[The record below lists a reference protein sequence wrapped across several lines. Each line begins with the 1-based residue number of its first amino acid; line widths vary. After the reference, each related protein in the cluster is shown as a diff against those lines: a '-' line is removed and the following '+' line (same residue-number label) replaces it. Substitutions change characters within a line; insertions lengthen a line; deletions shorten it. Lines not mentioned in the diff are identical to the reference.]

1 MVLIMAKASNK
12 KTENLICN
20 STDSINTSGST
31 VPVSDETEAGGQ
43 NSSVLSV
50 KASDK
55 NTDAATDGE
64 VKQSDEGTA
73 GGTVK
78 QSANGTIG
86 GTDKQS
92 ANGTTGGTDKQSA
105 NGTTGG
111 TDRQSASEA
120 DKQSAGEAAAE
131 PDKKNIPAAT
141 NAYPGEKLVRIRIP
155 HAEDDGD
162 VFVSVNDR
170 NWYIKR
176 GSEVEIPECA
186 AEVLIRREERIADA
200 INYENKLAANRRH

>member
-1 MVLIMAKASNK
+1 MAKASNK

-50 KASDK
+50 KASDR

-73 GGTVK
+73 DGTVK
-78 QSANGTIG
+78 QSANGAIV

-92 ANGTTGGTDKQSA
+92 ANGTTGR
-105 NGTTGG
+105 
-111 TDRQSASEA
+111 TDRQSVSEA

>member
-1 MVLIMAKASNK
+1 MAKASNK

-92 ANGTTGGTDKQSA
+92 ANGTTGGTD
-105 NGTTGG
+105 
-111 TDRQSASEA
+111 RQSASEA
-120 DKQSAGEAAAE
+120 DKQSAGEATAE

>member
-73 GGTVK
+73 DGTVK
-78 QSANGTIG
+78 QSANGAIV

-92 ANGTTGGTDKQSA
+92 ANGTTGR
-105 NGTTGG
+105 
-111 TDRQSASEA
+111 TDRQSVSEA

-170 NWYIKR
+170 NLVYKARIGGRNSRMRRR
-176 GSEVEIPECA
+176 GTHTARGE
-186 AEVLIRREERIADA
+186 
-200 INYENKLAANRRH
+200 NRRRNQL

>member
-73 GGTVK
+73 DGTVK
-78 QSANGTIG
+78 QSANGAIV

-92 ANGTTGGTDKQSA
+92 ANGTTGR
-105 NGTTGG
+105 
-111 TDRQSASEA
+111 TDRQSVSEA

-131 PDKKNIPAAT
+131 PIKKTFRQRQTLIPV
-141 NAYPGEKLVRIRIP
+141 KSLVRIRIP

>member
-1 MVLIMAKASNK
+1 MAKASNK

-73 GGTVK
+73 GGT
-78 QSANGTIG
+78 
-86 GTDKQS
+86 
-92 ANGTTGGTDKQSA
+92 
-105 NGTTGG
+105 
-111 TDRQSASEA
+111 DRQSASEA
-120 DKQSAGEAAAE
+120 DKQSAGEATAE

>member
-1 MVLIMAKASNK
+1 MAKASNK

-20 STDSINTSGST
+20 CTDSINTSGGT
-31 VPVSDETEAGGQ
+31 VTVSDETEDGEQ
-43 NSSVLSV
+43 NSPVLYE

-55 NTDAATDGE
+55 NTGTATGGE
-64 VKQSDEGTA
+64 VKQTASGSACETDKQSAEGTA
-73 GGTVK
+73 GGATAK
-78 QSANGTIG
+78 
-86 GTDKQS
+86 
-92 ANGTTGGTDKQSA
+92 
-105 NGTTGG
+105 
-111 TDRQSASEA
+111 
-120 DKQSAGEAAAE
+120 
-131 PDKKNIPAAT
+131 PDKKSIPTAT

-155 HAEDDGD
+155 HAEDDSD

-200 INYENKLAANRRH
+200 IDYENRLAANRKH

>member
-31 VPVSDETEAGGQ
+31 VPISDETESGGQ

-92 ANGTTGGTDKQSA
+92 ANGTTGGTD
-105 NGTTGG
+105 
-111 TDRQSASEA
+111 RQSASEA
-120 DKQSAGEAAAE
+120 DNQSVGEAAAE

>member
-12 KTENLICN
+12 KTETLICN

-73 GGTVK
+73 DGTVK
-78 QSANGTIG
+78 QSANGAIV

-92 ANGTTGGTDKQSA
+92 ANGTTGR
-105 NGTTGG
+105 
-111 TDRQSASEA
+111 TDRQSVSEA

>member
-73 GGTVK
+73 DGTVK
-78 QSANGTIG
+78 QSANGAIV

-92 ANGTTGGTDKQSA
+92 ANGTTGR
-105 NGTTGG
+105 
-111 TDRQSASEA
+111 TDRQSVSEA

-186 AEVLIRREERIADA
+186 AEVLIWREERIADA

>member
-31 VPVSDETEAGGQ
+31 VPVSDETESGGQ

-92 ANGTTGGTDKQSA
+92 ANGP
-105 NGTTGG
+105 TGG

-120 DKQSAGEAAAE
+120 DNQSVGEAAAE

>member
-1 MVLIMAKASNK
+1 MAKASNK

-20 STDSINTSGST
+20 STDSINTSRGT

-73 GGTVK
+73 GGT
-78 QSANGTIG
+78 
-86 GTDKQS
+86 
-92 ANGTTGGTDKQSA
+92 
-105 NGTTGG
+105 
-111 TDRQSASEA
+111 
-120 DKQSAGEAAAE
+120 DKQSAGEATAE

>member
-1 MVLIMAKASNK
+1 MAKASNK

-120 DKQSAGEAAAE
+120 DKQSAGEATAE
-131 PDKKNIPAAT
+131 PIKKTFRQRQTLIPVKSLS
-141 NAYPGEKLVRIRIP
+141 ES
-155 HAEDDGD
+155 
-162 VFVSVNDR
+162 VSPTLKMTAMFSFR
-170 NWYIKR
+170 
-176 GSEVEIPECA
+176 
-186 AEVLIRREERIADA
+186 
-200 INYENKLAANRRH
+200 

>member
-73 GGTVK
+73 GELSNNRLTE
-78 QSANGTIG
+78 QSAEPTNNRLTEQPAELTNNRLTEQPVELVGNLPA
-86 GTDKQS
+86 KQ
-92 ANGTTGGTDKQSA
+92 
-105 NGTTGG
+105 
-111 TDRQSASEA
+111 
-120 DKQSAGEAAAE
+120 
-131 PDKKNIPAAT
+131 
-141 NAYPGEKLVRIRIP
+141 
-155 HAEDDGD
+155 
-162 VFVSVNDR
+162 
-170 NWYIKR
+170 
-176 GSEVEIPECA
+176 
-186 AEVLIRREERIADA
+186 
-200 INYENKLAANRRH
+200 

>member
-1 MVLIMAKASNK
+1 MAKASNK

-73 GGTVK
+73 DGTVK
-78 QSANGTIG
+78 QSANGAIV

-92 ANGTTGGTDKQSA
+92 ANGTTGR
-105 NGTTGG
+105 
-111 TDRQSASEA
+111 TDRQSVSEA

>member
-20 STDSINTSGST
+20 STDSINTSRGT

-92 ANGTTGGTDKQSA
+92 ANGTI
-105 NGTTGG
+105 GG
-111 TDRQSASEA
+111 TDRQSAS
-120 DKQSAGEAAAE
+120 EAAAE

>member
-1 MVLIMAKASNK
+1 MAKASNK

-31 VPVSDETEAGGQ
+31 VPVSDETESGGQ

-92 ANGTTGGTDKQSA
+92 ANGTTGRTDRQSSSEADDKQSA
-105 NGTTGG
+105 
-111 TDRQSASEA
+111 S
-120 DKQSAGEAAAE
+120 EAAAE

>member
-31 VPVSDETEAGGQ
+31 VPVSDETESGGQ

-50 KASDK
+50 KASVK

-92 ANGTTGGTDKQSA
+92 ANGTTGGTD
-105 NGTTGG
+105 
-111 TDRQSASEA
+111 RQSASEA
-120 DKQSAGEAAAE
+120 DNQSVGEAAAE

>member
-1 MVLIMAKASNK
+1 MAKASNK

-31 VPVSDETEAGGQ
+31 VPISDETESGGQ

-92 ANGTTGGTDKQSA
+92 ANGTTGGTD
-105 NGTTGG
+105 
-111 TDRQSASEA
+111 RQSASEA
-120 DKQSAGEAAAE
+120 DNQSVGEAAAE

>member
-31 VPVSDETEAGGQ
+31 VPVSDETESGGQ

-92 ANGTTGGTDKQSA
+92 ANGTTGGTD
-105 NGTTGG
+105 
-111 TDRQSASEA
+111 RQSASEA
-120 DKQSAGEAAAE
+120 DNQSVGEAAAE

-186 AEVLIRREERIADA
+186 AEVLIRRE
-200 INYENKLAANRRH
+200 

>member
-1 MVLIMAKASNK
+1 MAKASNK

-31 VPVSDETEAGGQ
+31 VPVSDETESGGQ

-92 ANGTTGGTDKQSA
+92 ANGTTGGTD
-105 NGTTGG
+105 
-111 TDRQSASEA
+111 RQSASEA
-120 DKQSAGEAAAE
+120 DNQSVGEAAAE

>member
-1 MVLIMAKASNK
+1 MAKASNK

-73 GGTVK
+73 DGTVK
-78 QSANGTIG
+78 QSANGAIV

-92 ANGTTGGTDKQSA
+92 ANGTTGR
-105 NGTTGG
+105 
-111 TDRQSASEA
+111 TDRQSVSEA

-131 PDKKNIPAAT
+131 PIKKTFRQRQTLIPVKSLSESVSPTLKMTAM
-141 NAYPGEKLVRIRIP
+141 
-155 HAEDDGD
+155 
-162 VFVSVNDR
+162 FSVSVNDR

>member
-73 GGTVK
+73 DGTVK
-78 QSANGTIG
+78 QSANGAIV

-92 ANGTTGGTDKQSA
+92 ANGTTGR
-105 NGTTGG
+105 
-111 TDRQSASEA
+111 TDRQSVSEA

>member
-31 VPVSDETEAGGQ
+31 VPVSDETESGGQ

-92 ANGTTGGTDKQSA
+92 ANGTTGGTD
-105 NGTTGG
+105 
-111 TDRQSASEA
+111 RQSASEA
-120 DKQSAGEAAAE
+120 DNQSVGEAAAE

>member
-20 STDSINTSGST
+20 STDSINTSRGT

-92 ANGTTGGTDKQSA
+92 ANGTTGGTD
-105 NGTTGG
+105 
-111 TDRQSASEA
+111 RQSS
-120 DKQSAGEAAAE
+120 SEAAAE

-141 NAYPGEKLVRIRIP
+141 NAYLGEKLVRIRIP

>member
-1 MVLIMAKASNK
+1 MAKASNK

-73 GGTVK
+73 DGTVK
-78 QSANGTIG
+78 QSANGAIV

-92 ANGTTGGTDKQSA
+92 ANGTTGR
-105 NGTTGG
+105 
-111 TDRQSASEA
+111 TDRQSVSEA

-141 NAYPGEKLVRIRIP
+141 NAYPGEKLVRIRSP

>member
-73 GGTVK
+73 DGTVK
-78 QSANGTIG
+78 QSANGAIV

-92 ANGTTGGTDKQSA
+92 ANGTTGR
-105 NGTTGG
+105 
-111 TDRQSASEA
+111 TDRQSVSEA
-120 DKQSAGEAAAE
+120 DKQSAAKQ
-131 PDKKNIPAAT
+131 PRSPIKKNIPARQT
-141 NAYPGEKLVRIRIP
+141 LIP
-155 HAEDDGD
+155 
-162 VFVSVNDR
+162 VKSL
-170 NWYIKR
+170 
-176 GSEVEIPECA
+176 S
-186 AEVLIRREERIADA
+186 
-200 INYENKLAANRRH
+200 

>member
-73 GGTVK
+73 DGTVK
-78 QSANGTIG
+78 KSANGAIV

-92 ANGTTGGTDKQSA
+92 ANGTTGR
-105 NGTTGG
+105 
-111 TDRQSASEA
+111 TDRQSVSEA

>member
-20 STDSINTSGST
+20 STDSITTSRGT
-31 VPVSDETEAGGQ
+31 VQVSDETEAGGQ

-64 VKQSDEGTA
+64 VKQSDEETA

-92 ANGTTGGTDKQSA
+92 ANE
-105 NGTTGG
+105 TTGG
-111 TDRQSASEA
+111 TDR
-120 DKQSAGEAAAE
+120 QSAGEAAAE
-131 PDKKNIPAAT
+131 PDKKSIPAAT

>member
-1 MVLIMAKASNK
+1 MELSNNLLTEQSSEPTNNLLTEQPAELIGNLSAKQISN
-12 KTENLICN
+12 L
-20 STDSINTSGST
+20 
-31 VPVSDETEAGGQ
+31 PA
-43 NSSVLSV
+43 
-50 KASDK
+50 
-55 NTDAATDGE
+55 
-64 VKQSDEGTA
+64 KQPRSP
-73 GGTVK
+73 
-78 QSANGTIG
+78 I
-86 GTDKQS
+86 
-92 ANGTTGGTDKQSA
+92 
-105 NGTTGG
+105 
-111 TDRQSASEA
+111 
-120 DKQSAGEAAAE
+120 
-131 PDKKNIPAAT
+131 KKNIPAAT

>member
-1 MVLIMAKASNK
+1 MAKASNK

-20 STDSINTSGST
+20 STDSINTSRGT

-92 ANGTTGGTDKQSA
+92 ANGTTGGTD
-105 NGTTGG
+105 
-111 TDRQSASEA
+111 RQSS
-120 DKQSAGEAAAE
+120 SEAAAE

-141 NAYPGEKLVRIRIP
+141 NAYLGEKLVRIRIP

>member
-20 STDSINTSGST
+20 STDSINTSRGT

-78 QSANGTIG
+78 QSANGT
-86 GTDKQS
+86 
-92 ANGTTGGTDKQSA
+92 
-105 NGTTGG
+105 TGG

-120 DKQSAGEAAAE
+120 DKQSAGEATAE

>member
-1 MVLIMAKASNK
+1 MAKASNK

-73 GGTVK
+73 DGTVK
-78 QSANGTIG
+78 QSANGAIV

-92 ANGTTGGTDKQSA
+92 ANGTTGR
-105 NGTTGG
+105 
-111 TDRQSASEA
+111 TDRQSVSEA

-186 AEVLIRREERIADA
+186 AEVLIRREERIDDA

>member
-1 MVLIMAKASNK
+1 MRPQKRHFTETYIYILDTKGMVLIMAKASNK

-20 STDSINTSGST
+20 STDSINTSCGT
-31 VPVSDETEAGGQ
+31 VTVSDETEAGGQ
-43 NSSVLSV
+43 NSSVLS
-50 KASDK
+50 KASVK
-55 NTDAATDGE
+55 YTVAATGGE
-64 VKQSDEGTA
+64 VKQTA
-73 GGTVK
+73 DVITGGTDK
-78 QSANGTIG
+78 QFSEGTIG

-92 ANGTTGGTDKQSA
+92 SD
-105 NGTTGG
+105 
-111 TDRQSASEA
+111 
-120 DKQSAGEAAAE
+120 EAAAE
-131 PDKKNIPAAT
+131 PDKKSIPTAT

-155 HAEDDGD
+155 HSEDDGD

>member
-1 MVLIMAKASNK
+1 MAKASNK

-92 ANGTTGGTDKQSA
+92 ANGTTGGTD
-105 NGTTGG
+105 
-111 TDRQSASEA
+111 RQSASEA
-120 DKQSAGEAAAE
+120 DNQSAGEAAAE
-131 PDKKNIPAAT
+131 PDKKSIPAAT

>member
-1 MVLIMAKASNK
+1 MAKASNK

-20 STDSINTSGST
+20 STDSINTSRGT

-92 ANGTTGGTDKQSA
+92 ANGTTGR
-105 NGTTGG
+105 
-111 TDRQSASEA
+111 TDRQSSSEA
-120 DKQSAGEAAAE
+120 DKQSASEAAAE

>member
-73 GGTVK
+73 DGTVK
-78 QSANGTIG
+78 QSANGAIV

-92 ANGTTGGTDKQSA
+92 ANGTTGR
-105 NGTTGG
+105 
-111 TDRQSASEA
+111 TDRQSVSEA

-186 AEVLIRREERIADA
+186 AEVLIWREERIADA
-200 INYENKLAANRRH
+200 INYENKHAANRRH